1 VSTVNRPRQ
10 EVARPLFNIFAIV
23 ALVFTSLWI
32 FRPFIGAL
40 IWATTIVVATW
51 PLLLG
56 LQRILWGRR
65 GLAVVLLS
73 AVLLGV
79 LFVPFVLSIG
89 AIVVNVDVIAAYA
102 QSLANY
108 QVPPLPAWVAGLPV
122 VGARLARGW
131 DQFVGVELQAVLA
144 KGAPYAAQAT
154 KWAVA
159 GLGGVGLALVQF
171 LLTIV
176 FAAILWTNG
185 EKALAMVR
193 RYARRLAGERGE
205 ASLRLAGQAI
215 RGVAL
220 GIVVTALV
228 QSLLGATGL
237 LIARV
242 PFVPLLTAVMFMLC
256 IAQLGPFLVLLPA
269 SIWVFSTG
277 SHVAGVLLLVWTVI
291 VGTIDNFLRPI
302 LIRKGADLPLLL
314 VFAGVIG
321 GLISFGLL
329 GIFVGPVVLAVT
341 HTLAEAWAAEEPPG

>member
-1 VSTVNRPRQ
+1 VNHPRQ
-10 EVARPLFNIFAIV
+10 EVARPLFNVFAIV
-23 ALVFTSLWI
+23 ALVFTSVWI

-65 GLAVVLLS
+65 ALAVMLLS
-73 AVLLGV
+73 IVLLGV
-79 LFVPFVLSIG
+79 LFVPFVLSIA
-89 AIVVNVDVIAAYA
+89 AIVANVDVIAAEA
-102 QSLANY
+102 QSLAGF
-108 QVPPLPAWVAGLPV
+108 QVPPLPDWVARLPV
-122 VGARLARGW
+122 VGTNLSRAW
-131 DQFVGVELQAVLA
+131 DQFVGVELQALIA

-159 GLGGVGLALVQF
+159 GLGGVGLALIQF

-185 EKALAMVR
+185 EQALAMVR

-205 ASLRLAGQAI
+205 GSLRLAGQAI

-220 GIVVTALV
+220 GVVVTALA
-228 QSLLGATGL
+228 QSLLGGIGI
-237 LIARV
+237 LIAGV

-256 IAQLGPFLVLLPA
+256 IAQVGPFLVLLPA
-269 SIWVFSTG
+269 VFWVFGTG
-277 SHVAGVLLLVWTVI
+277 NHVAGILLLLWTI
-291 VGTIDNFLRPI
+291 FVGTIDNFLRPV

-341 HTLAEAWAAEEPPG
+341 HTLAEAWASEEPQPE

>member
-1 VSTVNRPRQ
+1 MTEPRG
-10 EVARPLFNIFAIV
+10 EVARPVFAVFAIV

-51 PLLLG
+51 PLLLA

-65 GLAVVLLS
+65 APAVILLS
-73 AVLLGV
+73 IVLLGV
-79 LFVPFVLSIG
+79 LFVPFVLSIA
-89 AIVVNVDVIAAYA
+89 AIVANVDVIAARA
-102 QSLANY
+102 QSLAGLS
-108 QVPPLPAWVAGLPV
+108 VPPLPAWVAGLPV
-122 VGARLARGW
+122 VGENLSLAW
-131 DQFVGVELQAVLA
+131 DQFVGVELQSLLA

-159 GLGGVGLALVQF
+159 SLGGIGLALIQF

-176 FAAILWTNG
+176 LAAVLWTNG
-185 EKALAMVR
+185 EKAAAMVR

-205 ASLRLAGQAI
+205 GSLRLAGQAI

-220 GIVVTALV
+220 GVVVTALV
-228 QSLLGATGL
+228 QALLGGL
-237 LIARV
+237 GILIVGV
-242 PFVPLLTAVMFMLC
+242 PFASLLTAVMFMLC
-256 IAQLGPFLVLLPA
+256 IAQVGPFLVLVPCV
-269 SIWVFSTG
+269 IWAFATG
-277 SHVAGVLLLVWTVI
+277 HQGAGIFLVVWTI
-291 VGTIDNFLRPI
+291 FVGTIDNFLRPV

-321 GLISFGLL
+321 GLIAFGLL

-341 HTLAEAWAAEEPPG
+341 HTLAEAWASEEPQPE